1 MDSQPDSNQPAP
13 LRMLAFWL
21 PLAIQAASQ
30 SLSWPLVGSI
40 ATHGRLGPVEYATF
54 SQTINAIGIINA
66 VGIGLVTT
74 GMVFA
79 KTRKGMRN
87 FTRLVLGMCAYNAL
101 AQLLFLLPPFG
112 HVLFETILGLKG
124 ELVQVARNTML
135 LTIPMQVFFMMRPLY
150 LAPLLNAKRSAPASH
165 ATLLRIALTLGLCP
179 LFLRLGLN
187 GHRWAV
193 LAMTLGAFT
202 ELAFT
207 AWFARP
213 YMAALEEG
221 AGEGDV
227 SLGTQFRFTIPL
239 SFGGVMLNASVLM
252 IAAYLARTPDP
263 SVSLPIHYVVAGLIA
278 PFGFSAL
285 RMQAVTIAFPPAE
298 VGRRTLLSFVSC
310 CAVLLCSC
318 SFLAQVPAVAN
329 WYFGSVQNLD
339 AQGVLYA
346 KRAILILALVPV
358 IQAFRGHAEGLA
370 ALRRRPNAI
379 LSSQATYCA
388 TMLIVLS
395 VLVWHQRVPGYM
407 VGVIALVSA
416 QAMALLSLRI
426 ALAANDIA
434 DRFGISPHSHTMAK

>member
-1 MDSQPDSNQPAP
+1 
-13 LRMLAFWL
+13 MLKFWL

-40 ATHGRLGPVEYATF
+40 AAHGRLGPIEYATF
-54 SQTINAIGIINA
+54 SQTMAVIGIINS

-79 KTRKGMRN
+79 KTRLGMRN
-87 FTRLVLGMCAYNAL
+87 FTRLIVGMCVYNAL
-101 AQLLFLLPPFG
+101 AQLMFLLPPCS
-112 HVLFETILGLKG
+112 HLLFETILGLNA
-124 ELVQVARNTML
+124 ELVHVARGTML
-135 LTIPMQVFFMMRPLY
+135 LAIPMQIFFMLRPRY
-150 LAPLLNAKRSAPASH
+150 LAPLLNAKRSVPAGN

-179 LFLRLGLN
+179 LFLRFGLT
-187 GHRWAV
+187 GFRWAV
-193 LAMTLGAFT
+193 LAMSLGAFT

-207 AWFARP
+207 WWFARP
-213 YMAALEEG
+213 YLAALGDNEEEG
-221 AGEGDV
+221 DN

-239 SFGGVMLNASVLM
+239 SFGGVMLSASVLM
-252 IAAYLARTPDP
+252 IAAYLSRTLDP
-263 SVSLPIHYVVAGLIA
+263 STSLPIHYIVVGIIN

-298 VGRRTLLSFVSC
+298 YGRRNLLRFVSC

-318 SFLAQVPAVAN
+318 SFIAQIPAVAN

-379 LSSQATYCA
+379 LSGQATYCA

-434 DRFGISPHSHTMAK
+434 DRFGVSPHSHTMAK